1 MAQEFLHQLLQ
12 MKNRVQDVHDKEERC
27 SICLEEYG
35 TLSRET
41 GTIEVEMR
49 LPCNHCTGSAC
60 IAIWLKDHNSC
71 PICRREFFPA
81 QPRPYLEHGIMED
94 DEEEDDEEDIIE
106 DVYEGVIGRRNPQD
120 DLMNLIDHF
129 CHKLLLGYDISA
141 LSLSIAQKL
150 SESFEWGH
158 SHSAWC
164 IAAVSVYIA
173 SFLSREPRSPR
184 HVDEVSGVGE
194 DHLRSLYEEIY
205 PQRESLAD
213 ADMLLP
219 LISSGDARLLNWP
232 TQGSEATNAEIESGY
247 VPQLSRRGCEE
258 GCNELGLDTT
268 IVELSNV
275 LAGKMHDF
283 LHDLRAVTGVAI
295 LVASYCMGNA
305 TPTFDRVAEIVG
317 TPRHYLR
324 SSCRYASECRDQF
337 MTEEVLQY
345 VNADMIEAVF
355 IGLCGL

>member
-1 MAQEFLHQLLQ
+1 

-49 LPCNHCTGSAC
+49 LPCNHCIGSAC

-71 PICRREFFPA
+71 PICRRKFFPA

-94 DEEEDDEEDIIE
+94 DEEEEEDEDDIIE
-106 DVYEGVIGRRNPQD
+106 DVYEGVIGRSNPQD
-120 DLMNLIDHF
+120 ALRDLIGDY
-129 CHKLLLGYDISA
+129 CHKLLLGHDIPA

-158 SHSAWC
+158 HHSNSC

-184 HVDEVSGVGE
+184 HVDDVSAVGE
-194 DHLRSLYEEIY
+194 HHLRSLYEEIY
-205 PQRESLAD
+205 HQRESLAD
-213 ADMLLP
+213 ANMLLP

-232 TQGSEATNAEIESGY
+232 AQGSEATNAEIESEY
-247 VPQLSRRGCEE
+247 VPQLLRRRCEE

-268 IVELSNV
+268 IAEFSNV
-275 LAGKMHDF
+275 LAGKMNDF
-283 LHDLRAVTGVAI
+283 LPDLRRVTGVAI
-295 LVASYCMGNA
+295 LVASHCMGNA

-317 TPRHYLR
+317 TPRYSLR
-324 SSCRYASECRDQF
+324 SSCRYAAECLDQL
-337 MTEEVLQY
+337 MTEEVLRY
-345 VNADMIEAVF
+345 VNADMIEWVF
-355 IGLCGL
+355 VCLYGL